1 MPYSVPQPALARRE
15 PEKRATERQ
24 SNRER
29 AVEKYVYKH
38 AHLARDHQFS
48 MPTTAYFEI
57 LFPFTIP
64 GPSTAPGL
72 QVSRSAA
79 AAGPALIVITMQQR

>member
-1 MPYSVPQPALARRE
+1 MPYSVPQPPLA
-15 PEKRATERQ
+15 KRAENETEREQ
-24 SNRER
+24 
-29 AVEKYVYKH
+29 AGEKYVYKH

-64 GPSTAPGL
+64 GPQQL
-72 QVSRSAA
+72 QPQVRLDWNCSHRYHYATKM
-79 AAGPALIVITMQQR
+79 I

>member
-1 MPYSVPQPALARRE
+1 MPYSVPQPPLA
-15 PEKRATERQ
+15 KRAENETERE
-24 SNRER
+24 RER
-29 AVEKYVYKH
+29 ERTGEKYVYKH

-64 GPSTAPGL
+64 GPQQL
-72 QVSRSAA
+72 QPQVRLVWNCSHRYHYATKM
-79 AAGPALIVITMQQR
+79 I